1 MRKLRLENLKISLST
16 FITVWNNLSTKANR
30 RCAESKGE
38 VVMESGGGFNLY
50 TKKFLNTFFKG
61 ENRHSYFVSA
71 HCILHIFTKQIQM
84 SAGNRHFTSLF
95 LSVILFFFP
104 GDLS

>member
-1 MRKLRLENLKISLST
+1 
-16 FITVWNNLSTKANR
+16 
-30 RCAESKGE
+30 
-38 VVMESGGGFNLY
+38 MESGGGFNLY

-84 SAGNRHFTSLF
+84 SAGNRHFTS
-95 LSVILFFFP
+95 
-104 GDLS
+104 

>member
-71 HCILHIFTKQIQM
+71 HTPSTL
-84 SAGNRHFTSLF
+84 LF
-95 LSVILFFFP
+95 FSEFPSFFFP
-104 GDLS
+104 EFFLIDWRQQFN